1 MANMTKPFNDL
12 VQDISRVAKAFVTVQ
27 RKAEALGI
35 FTGDRELMEC
45 PDCGLLEDVSIDGRL
60 MTYKKDNGTIE
71 DTGLRFQE
79 IDCVHFRCPVC
90 KCIVK
95 LKDEENNHE

>member
-1 MANMTKPFNDL
+1 MVSKTKPFNDL
-12 VQDISRVAKAFVTVQ
+12 VHDISRVAKAFVTVQ
-27 RKAEALGI
+27 RKADALGI
-35 FTGDRELMEC
+35 FTSDRELLEC

-60 MTYKKDNGTIE
+60 MTYKKDNVIIE

-90 KCIVK
+90 KCIVE